1 MAIGPV
7 QLVVL
12 GFSEPEFKG
21 EIASELERLRESDV
35 VRVIDAL
42 GVHKSADG
50 EVTAF
55 RASNVSEEEAGEFG
69 ALVGAL
75 IGLGAA
81 GEEGAEVGAMAG
93 AAAMG
98 GGGELGDE
106 EIWDVV
112 DDIPENSAALAL
124 LLEHRWAIP
133 LRDAVRS
140 AGGFPVADGFIHW
153 EDLVAI
159 GLLAR
164 EEAEAFGAVSGA

>member
-1 MAIGPV
+1 MTIGPV

-12 GFSEPEFKG
+12 GFSEPELKG
-21 EIASELERLRESDV
+21 EIAEELERLRESDV

-42 GVHKSADG
+42 GVHKDADG

-55 RASNVSEEEAGEFG
+55 RASNVSEEEAAEFG

-81 GEEGAEVGAMAG
+81 GEEGAEAGALVG
-93 AAAMG
+93 AAAMEG
-98 GGGELGDE
+98 GGTLGEE

-112 DDIPENSAALAL
+112 EEIPENSAALAL

-133 LRDAVRS
+133 LRDAVRN

-164 EEAEAFGAVSGA
+164 EEAEAFGGAPTA